1 MTVASRKT
9 KSDRRRTRKILVTQV
24 KRGKYCEG
32 VVYTYGDFQA
42 ELREPRARFTEPC
55 SRYREACSS
64 FRSLMCFPFLCFFN
78 VSVAWGSLGEP
89 KTFIFLCMF
98 KVSVASGRLRG
109 APCVLGRI
117 SVTDRNQRV
126 KINFCFNVVLGR
138 DECIQ
143 VVIFFELHI
152 LKVVRGAALSFPE
165 TASS

>member
-1 MTVASRKT
+1 MTLASRKA

-64 FRSLMCFPFLCFFN
+64 FRSLMCFLFLCFFN

-98 KVSVASGRLRG
+98 KVFSIILYSIILYICRSPQGYKYRTPGARGSWKLSSFSHYRWIRAIVISIAIILFLRMRTSG
-109 APCVLGRI
+109 
-117 SVTDRNQRV
+117 S
-126 KINFCFNVVLGR
+126 
-138 DECIQ
+138 
-143 VVIFFELHI
+143 LH
-152 LKVVRGAALSFPE
+152 
-165 TASS
+165 